1 MAQIQLV
8 KTSPT
13 TLAAANAEA
22 GEVIS
27 RLKTGA
33 WLNCDIR
40 QARNYLF
47 HKRFFALLNLG
58 FEYYTPTAGAISE
71 TEKTLLRGY
80 VDYLITMTGHQSI
93 LNETL
98 GDYLDRSGQQRA
110 EGVALVKSFEAF
122 RKWAVMTAGFYDE
135 FILPDGT
142 RRREAR
148 SISFAS
154 MKEQEFQEVYKAVLN
169 VLWNNILFRTFATQ
183 QEAENAAAQLQEFAG

>member
-71 TEKTLLRGY
+71 NEKTLLRGY
-80 VDYLITMTGHQSI
+80 VDYLIIMTGHHNI

-98 GDYLDRSGQQRA
+98 GDYLDRTGQQRA
-110 EGVALVKSFEAF
+110 DGVALVKSFEAF

-142 RRREAR
+142 KRREAR

-154 MKEQEFQEVYKAVLN
+154 MTEQEFQEVYKAVLN
-169 VLWNNILFRTFATQ
+169 VLWNHILFRTFDTQ
-183 QEAENAAAQLQEFAG
+183 QAAENAAAQLQEFAG

>member
-13 TLAAANAEA
+13 TFAAANEA
-22 GEVIS
+22 AREALS
-27 RLKTGA
+27 RLKQGA
-33 WLNCDIR
+33 WFNCEIR
-40 QARNYLF
+40 QARNYQF

-71 TEKTLLRGY
+71 PEKNLLRGY
-80 VDYLITMTGHQSI
+80 VDYLITMTGHQNI

-98 GDYLDRSGQQRA
+98 DDYLDRTGNKRA
-110 EGVALVKSFEAF
+110 DGVALVKSFEAF
-122 RKWAVMTAGFYDE
+122 RKWAIMTAGFYDE

-142 RRREAR
+142 KRREAR

-154 MKEQEFQEVYKAVLN
+154 MKEPEFQELYKAVLN
-169 VLWNNILFRTFATQ
+169 VLWYHILFRTFATQ
-183 QEAENAAAQLQEFAG
+183 QDAENAAAQLQEFAG

>member
-58 FEYYTPTAGAISE
+58 FKYYTPTAGAISE
-71 TEKTLLRGY
+71 NEKTLLRGY
-80 VDYLITMTGHQSI
+80 VDYLITTTGHHNI

-98 GDYLDRSGQQRA
+98 GDYLDRTGQQRA
-110 EGVALVKSFEAF
+110 DGVALVKSFEAF
-122 RKWAVMTAGFYDE
+122 RKWVVMTAGFYDE

-142 RRREAR
+142 KRREAR

>member
-1 MAQIQLV
+1 MAQIHLV

-13 TLAAANAEA
+13 TLAVANAEA
-22 GEVIS
+22 AEALA
-27 RLKTGA
+27 RLKSGT
-33 WLNCDIR
+33 WLNCEIR

-58 FEYYTPTAGAISE
+58 FEYYIPTAGAVSE
-71 TEKTLLRGY
+71 SEKSLLRGY
-80 VDYLITMTGHQSI
+80 VDYLINMTGHQNI
-93 LNETL
+93 LNETMD
-98 GDYLDRSGQQRA
+98 DYLDRTGNQRA

-142 RRREAR
+142 KRREAR

-154 MKEQEFQEVYKAVLN
+154 MKEDEFQEVYKAVLN
-169 VLWNNILFRTFATQ
+169 VLWYHILFRTFPTQ
-183 QEAENAAAQLQEFAG
+183 QDAENAAAQLQEFAG